1 MKYHLLKKGINSI
14 IYYPIPI
21 HSQIAYQNTL
31 FKREELLETEK
42 ICTEVLSLP
51 MFPEIT
57 YEEQAYVV
65 ENLNLII
72 NDYLNTV

>member
-1 MKYHLLKKGINSI
+1 MKKGINTI

-21 HSQIAYQNTL
+21 HSQKAYQNNL
-31 FKREELLETEK
+31 YKREELLETEK

-57 YEEQAYVV
+57 YEEQTYVV

-72 NDYLNTV
+72 NDYLNMN

>member
-1 MKYHLLKKGINSI
+1 MKKGINTI

-21 HSQIAYQNTL
+21 HSQKAYQNTL
-31 FKREELLETEK
+31 YRREELLETEK

-57 YEEQAYVV
+57 YEEQTYVV

-72 NDYLNTV
+72 NDYLNII